1 MTRPAASGPPPGG
14 RDDMP
19 VFHAGEKA
27 VQARAGMGERM
38 EQIGRKVIRDFMP
51 EQHREFFESLPM
63 LIAGSLDARQ
73 RPWASVLVGHAGF
86 VRSPDPRTL
95 RVRARPLPGDPLEA
109 QIRDGAPLG
118 LLGIEL
124 ATRRRNRMNGVV
136 FDASPDAFSVRVQQ
150 SFGNCPKYI
159 QARAENWVA
168 TPESFYAPRP
178 LEHEG
183 RTLSAKATALVRRAD
198 TFFIASANPDAA
210 TATHDASR
218 GVDVSHRGG
227 RPGFVRVTN
236 AADGTVLTVPDF
248 EGNYLFNT
256 LGNLALDPHAGLL
269 FVDFER
275 GDLLGLTG
283 EVEILWDGPE
293 VDAFAG
299 ARRLLRLRIEEGWSV
314 AGALPLRFS
323 RPEPSPHLQG
333 TGRWDEAGAT
343 TPAAA
348 ATE

>member
-1 MTRPAASGPPPGG
+1 MTSPPSRLPPGG
-14 RDDMP
+14 PDDTS
-19 VFHAGEKA
+19 VFHAGEQA
-27 VQARAGMGERM
+27 VQTRAGMRERL
-38 EQIGRKVIRDFMP
+38 EPVGHKLIRDFMP
-51 EQHREFFESLPM
+51 EQHRELFEALPM
-63 LIAGSLDARQ
+63 LIVGSLDARR
-73 RPWASVLVGHAGF
+73 RPWASALVGRPGF
-86 VRSPDPRTL
+86 LRSPDPRTL
-95 RVRARPLPGDPLEA
+95 RVHARPLRGDPLEA
-109 QIRDGAPLG
+109 QLAVGAPLG

-136 FDASPDAFSVRVQQ
+136 FDATPGAFSVRVQQ

-159 QARAENWVA
+159 QARTESWVA
-168 TPESFYAPRP
+168 APESFYAPRA
-178 LEHEG
+178 LEREG
-183 RTLSAKATALVRRAD
+183 RTLSAEATALIRRAD

-210 TATHDASR
+210 TATGDASR

-227 RPGFVRVTN
+227 RPGFVRVTD
-236 AADGTVLTVPDF
+236 ASEGTVLTVPDF

-299 ARRLLRLRIEEGWSV
+299 ARRLLRLRIQEGWSV

-323 RPEPSPHLQG
+323 RPKPSPHLEG